1 MPATFTQLPDLL
13 APLSDRIMRLTADRD
28 REGLT
33 ELLEQL
39 AEVTDDVV
47 AGLVHCDDTVSI
59 L

>member
-1 MPATFTQLPDLL
+1 MPATNLPPLRL
-13 APLSDRIMRLTADRD
+13 WSPLSDRIHRLTVDRD

-33 ELLEQL
+33 QLLGQL
-39 AEVTDDVV
+39 EEVVDDVV

>member
-1 MPATFTQLPDLL
+1 MPATNLPPLRL
-13 APLSDRIMRLTADRD
+13 WAPLSDRIHRLTADRD

-39 AEVTDDVV
+39 AEVTDEVV
-47 AGLVHCDDTVSI
+47 AGLVHCDDSVSI